1 MRTEIP
7 NMSNKWNSKVDTFSL
22 IKRIIDDNIVA
33 TSNLK
38 YEHEVKLSSI
48 SGPTSINYSLLVE
61 EMEVPKGRMVRES
74 KSDNLSKDGDHI
86 VKEIGVVVAVVV
98 LKIGNVSWKVKVH
111 LLLTW
116 TGLTRCHGQWM
127 ELSWMSWS
135 NGTITSHY
143 LITMEMIEEILV

>member
-7 NMSNKWNSKVDTFSL
+7 NMRNKCNSEVDTFSL
-22 IKRIIDDNIVA
+22 IKTTIDDNIAA

-38 YEHEVKLSSI
+38 YEHEVKLSSV

-61 EMEVPKGRMVRES
+61 EMEVPKGRMARAS

-86 VKEIGVVVAVVV
+86 VKDIGVVVAVVV

-111 LLLTW
+111 LLLT
-116 TGLTRCHGQWM
+116 
-127 ELSWMSWS
+127 
-135 NGTITSHY
+135 
-143 LITMEMIEEILV
+143 